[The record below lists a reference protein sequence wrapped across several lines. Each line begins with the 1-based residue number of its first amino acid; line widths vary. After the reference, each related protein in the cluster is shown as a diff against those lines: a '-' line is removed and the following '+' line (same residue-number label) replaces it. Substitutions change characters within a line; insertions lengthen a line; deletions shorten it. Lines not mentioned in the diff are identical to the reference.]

1 MLERPGPAKDSL
13 LRVWA
18 LPAPRA
24 PGPAPRG
31 PRLSGAA
38 VEGPE
43 RGRQRGTSCEVN
55 AQVDERVSGT
65 DSKRVRVCPA
75 ADQAALR
82 VSEEKK
88 VLE

>member
-1 MLERPGPAKDSL
+1 M
-13 LRVWA
+13 
-18 LPAPRA
+18 
-24 PGPAPRG
+24 
-31 PRLSGAA
+31 
-38 VEGPE
+38 EGPE

-55 AQVDERVSGT
+55 AQVDGRVSGT

>member
-1 MLERPGPAKDSL
+1 M
-13 LRVWA
+13 
-18 LPAPRA
+18 
-24 PGPAPRG
+24 
-31 PRLSGAA
+31 
-38 VEGPE
+38 EGPE

-55 AQVDERVSGT
+55 VHDDGRVSGT

-75 ADQAALR
+75 ADQAVLR